1 LGLLQWRRLC
11 GRGALPA
18 TADAVIDTNAFN
30 QQIVL
35 GANLQG
41 NTIDMTVVGGDYH
54 ADVIGHDD
62 NA

>member
-1 LGLLQWRRLC
+1 MVEGLSQ
-11 GRGALPA
+11 A